1 MGNKY
6 IGTKVISPLYSD
18 YNNYV
23 LDNKYI
29 RNSIIVVDHL
39 SEIVNK
45 DKVCKCSLVPN
56 AIIYCRED
64 SFFHKLEV
72 TNEEITETNYK
83 DHIKPLDLVTMGS
96 LSNQLNEFSKNFIP
110 KEESERLA
118 FICDVM
124 ALKNMFKLMYMKVD
138 QESKDDGTTSYTLYF
153 DITDDDNIAFKPDDY
168 SYQVTGEGASLTI
181 SKKGHEDIVCPY
193 DNDVH
198 GFVVKNIIP
207 YDADGNPTEYPTTKR
222 NLKLSLKY
230 ISETDPNA
238 EHPKDFHFYVDFPQI
253 DEIAQKIDE
262 QNRPVESGTFGMFFL
277 KYPLDKKEDPNY
289 FKKVGEEYI
298 PKLVSPPGE
307 DTNYLMWA
315 FLGSIDISYV
325 LDKKNVITSYKHK
338 VSSFIVRESSYFGD
352 KNAIFVKAKDTIDN
366 DGATGTPLGVLPV
379 MINGVLYLFKKY
391 PLDQIDDENLKSRL
405 GPNSHLSF
413 FYHIF
418 PDQIASKESP
428 QTILMLDFI
437 ANNPNSVI

>member
-6 IGTKVISPLYSD
+6 IGTKIISPLYSD

-29 RNSIIVVDHL
+29 RNGIIIVDHL
-39 SEIVNK
+39 VDIVNK
-45 DKVCKCSLVPN
+45 DKICKCSLVPN

-64 SFFHKLEV
+64 SSFHKLEV

-83 DHIKPLDLVTMGS
+83 DHIKPLDLITMGS
-96 LSNQLNEFSKNFIP
+96 LSDKLNEFSKNFIP

-153 DITDDDNIAFKPDDY
+153 DITYDDNIAFKPDDY
-168 SYQVTGEGASLTI
+168 SYPVTGEGASLTI

-262 QNRPVESGTFGMFFL
+262 QNMPVESGIFGMFFL

-307 DTNYLMWA
+307 EQNYLMWA
-315 FLGSIDISYV
+315 YLASIDISYT
-325 LDKKNVITSYKHK
+325 LDKKNVIAPYKHK
-338 VSSFIVRESSYFGD
+338 VSTFFTRPSTYFGE
-352 KNAIFVKAKDTIDN
+352 KNTIFVKTKEDVDRDN
-366 DGATGTPLGVLPV
+366 TGTLLNVLPIMV
-379 MINGVLYLFKKY
+379 NGVLYLFKKY
-391 PLDQIDDENLKSRL
+391 PLDQIDDESLKTRIT
-405 GPNSHLSF
+405 PNSHLSL
-413 FYHIF
+413 FYHVF
-418 PDQIASKESP
+418 PDQIASKDSP

-437 ANNPNSVI
+437 ANNPNSV

>member
-6 IGTKVISPLYSD
+6 IGTKIISPLYSD

-29 RNSIIVVDHL
+29 RNGIIVVDHL
-39 SEIVNK
+39 VDIVNK
-45 DKVCKCSLVPN
+45 DKICKCSLVPN
-56 AIIYCRED
+56 TIIYCRED
-64 SFFHKLEV
+64 SSFHKLEV

-83 DHIKPLDLVTMGS
+83 DHIKPLDLITMGS
-96 LSNQLNEFSKNFIP
+96 LSDKLNEFSKNFIP

-124 ALKNMFKLMYMKVD
+124 SLKNMFKLMYMKVD
-138 QESKDDGTTSYTLYF
+138 ESESKDDGTTSYTLYF
-153 DITDDDNIAFKPDDY
+153 DITYDDNIAFKPDDY
-168 SYQVTGEGASLTI
+168 SYPVTGEGASLTI

-207 YDADGNPTEYPTTKR
+207 CDSDGNPIEYPTGKR

-253 DEIAQKIDE
+253 NEIQQKIDQ
-262 QNRPVESGTFGMFFL
+262 QNTPQESGTFGVFFL

-289 FKKVGEEYI
+289 FKKVGEDYI

-307 DTNYLMWA
+307 DQNYLMWA
-315 FLGSIDISYV
+315 YLASIDISYV
-325 LDKKNVITSYKHK
+325 LDKKNVIAPYKHK
-338 VSSFIVRESSYFGD
+338 VSTFFTRPSTYFGE
-352 KNAIFVKAKDTIDN
+352 KNAIFVRTKENIDR
-366 DGATGTPLGVLPV
+366 DITGTLLNVLPV
-379 MINGVLYLFKKY
+379 MVNGVLYLFKKY
-391 PLDQIDDENLKSRL
+391 PLDQIDDESLKSRIT
-405 GPNSHLSF
+405 PNSHISL
-413 FYHIF
+413 FYHVF
-418 PDQIASKESP
+418 PEQIASKDSP

-437 ANNPNSVI
+437 ANNPNSVT

>member
-6 IGTKVISPLYSD
+6 IGTKIISPLYSD

-64 SFFHKLEV
+64 SSFHKLEV

-96 LSNQLNEFSKNFIP
+96 LSNQLNEFAKNFIP

-124 ALKNMFKLMYMKVD
+124 SLKNMFKLMYMKVD

-168 SYQVTGEGASLTI
+168 SYPVTWEGASLTI

-315 FLGSIDISYV
+315 FLGSIDIYYV

-366 DGATGTPLGVLPV
+366 DGATGHPLGVLPV

-405 GPNSHLSF
+405 GSNSHLSF

-428 QTILMLDFI
+428 QTILMVDFI
-437 ANNPNSVI
+437 ANNPNSVT

>member
-29 RNSIIVVDHL
+29 RNGIIVVDHL
-39 SEIVNK
+39 VDIVNK

-64 SFFHKLEV
+64 SSFHKLEV
-72 TNEEITETNYK
+72 NNEEITETNYK

-96 LSNQLNEFSKNFIP
+96 LSDKLNEFSKNFIP

-124 ALKNMFKLMYMKVD
+124 SLKNMFKLMYMKVD

-153 DITDDDNIAFKPDDY
+153 DITDDDNVAFKPDDY
-168 SYQVTGEGASLTI
+168 YYLVTGEGASLTI

-207 YDADGNPTEYPTTKR
+207 YDSEGNPTEYPTTKR

-230 ISETDPNA
+230 ISETDSNA

-262 QNRPVESGTFGMFFL
+262 QNMPVESGVFGIFFL

-289 FKKVGEEYI
+289 FKKVGEDYI

-307 DTNYLMWA
+307 DQNYLMWGYLA
-315 FLGSIDISYV
+315 SIDISYT
-325 LDKKNVITSYKHK
+325 LDKKNVIAPYKHK
-338 VSSFIVRESSYFGD
+338 VSTFFTRPSTYFGE
-352 KNAIFVKAKDTIDN
+352 KNTIFVRTKEDVDRDN
-366 DGATGTPLGVLPV
+366 TGTLLKVLPIMV
-379 MINGVLYLFKKY
+379 NGVLYLFKKY
-391 PLDQIDDENLKSRL
+391 PLDQIDDESLKSRIT
-405 GPNSHLSF
+405 PNSQLSL
-413 FYHIF
+413 FYHVF
-418 PDQIASKESP
+418 PEQIASKDSP

-437 ANNPNSVI
+437 ANNPNSV

>member
-29 RNSIIVVDHL
+29 RNGIIVVDHL
-39 SEIVNK
+39 VDIVNK

-64 SFFHKLEV
+64 SSFHKLEV
-72 TNEEITETNYK
+72 NNEEITETNYK

-96 LSNQLNEFSKNFIP
+96 LSDKLNEFSKNFIP

-124 ALKNMFKLMYMKVD
+124 SLKNMFKLMYMKVD

-153 DITDDDNIAFKPDDY
+153 DITDDDNVAFKPDDY
-168 SYQVTGEGASLTI
+168 YYLVTGEGASLTI

-207 YDADGNPTEYPTTKR
+207 YDSEGNPTEYPTTKR

-230 ISETDPNA
+230 ISETDSNA

-262 QNRPVESGTFGMFFL
+262 QNMPVESGVFGIFFL

-289 FKKVGEEYI
+289 FKKVGEDYI

-307 DTNYLMWA
+307 DQNYLMWEYLA
-315 FLGSIDISYV
+315 SIDISYT
-325 LDKKNVITSYKHK
+325 LDKKNVIAPYKHK
-338 VSSFIVRESSYFGD
+338 VSTFFTRPSTYFGE
-352 KNAIFVKAKDTIDN
+352 KNTIFVRTKEDVDRDN
-366 DGATGTPLGVLPV
+366 TGTLLKVLPIMV
-379 MINGVLYLFKKY
+379 NGVLYLFKKY
-391 PLDQIDDENLKSRL
+391 PLDQIDDESLKSRIT
-405 GPNSHLSF
+405 PNSQLSL
-413 FYHIF
+413 FYHVF
-418 PDQIASKESP
+418 PEQIASKDSP

-437 ANNPNSVI
+437 ANNPNSV

>member
-6 IGTKVISPLYSD
+6 IGTKIISPLYSD

-29 RNSIIVVDHL
+29 RNGIIVVDHL
-39 SEIVNK
+39 VDIVNK
-45 DKVCKCSLVPN
+45 DKICKCSLVPN

-64 SFFHKLEV
+64 SSFHKLEV

-124 ALKNMFKLMYMKVD
+124 ALKNMFKLYYSSL
-138 QESKDDGTTSYTLYF
+138 EEENTADGNMTYTLYF
-153 DITDDDNIAFKPDDY
+153 DIQEEDNIAFKPDDL
-168 SYQVTGEGASLTI
+168 SYCLTGDGASLTI
-181 SKKGHEDIVCPY
+181 SKKGHDDIICPY
-193 DNDVH
+193 NNDKH
-198 GFVVKNIIP
+198 GFEVKNIIP
-207 YDADGNPTEYPTTKR
+207 WDSYGNPTGYPTGKR

-230 ISETDPNA
+230 ISETDPNQ
-238 EHPKDFHFYVDFPQI
+238 EHPKDFHFYVDFPTI
-253 DEIAQKIDE
+253 DNIQMKIE
-262 QNRPVESGTFGMFFL
+262 QQNTPQESGTFGVFFL

-289 FKKVGEEYI
+289 FKKVGEDYI

-307 DTNYLMWA
+307 DQNYLMWA
-315 FLGSIDISYV
+315 YLASIDISYV
-325 LDKKNVITSYKHK
+325 LDKKNVIAPYKHK
-338 VSSFIVRESSYFGD
+338 VSTFFTRPSTYFGE
-352 KNAIFVKAKDTIDN
+352 KNTIFVRTKEDIDRDN
-366 DGATGTPLGVLPV
+366 TGTLLNVLPIMV
-379 MINGVLYLFKKY
+379 NGVLYLFKKY
-391 PLDQIDDENLKSRL
+391 PLDQIDDENLKTRIT
-405 GPNSHLSF
+405 PNSHLSL
-413 FYHIF
+413 FYHVF
-418 PDQIASKESP
+418 PEQIASKDSP

-437 ANNPNSVI
+437 ANNPNSVT

>member
-6 IGTKVISPLYSD
+6 IGTKIISPLYSD

-29 RNSIIVVDHL
+29 RNGIIVVDHL
-39 SEIVNK
+39 VDIVNK
-45 DKVCKCSLVPN
+45 DKICKCSLVQN

-64 SFFHKLEV
+64 SSFHKLEV

-83 DHIKPLDLVTMGS
+83 DHIKPLDLITMGS
-96 LSNQLNEFSKNFIP
+96 LSDKLNEFSKNFIP

-138 QESKDDGTTSYTLYF
+138 QEDKEDGTTSYTLYF
-153 DITDDDNIAFKPDDY
+153 DITDEDNIAFKPDDY
-168 SYQVTGEGASLTI
+168 SYVVTGEGASLTL
-181 SKKGHEDIVCPY
+181 SKKGHEDMICPY

-207 YDADGNPTEYPTTKR
+207 YDSEGNPTEYPTTR
-222 NLKLSLKY
+222 CNLKLSLKY
-230 ISETDPNA
+230 ISETDTNA
-238 EHPKDFHFYVDFPQI
+238 EHPKDFHFYVDLPQI
-253 DEIAQKIDE
+253 NEIQQKIDE
-262 QNRPVESGTFGMFFL
+262 QNKPVESGTFGMFFL

-325 LDKKNVITSYKHK
+325 LDKSNVITSYKHK

-366 DGATGTPLGVLPV
+366 DGATGNPLGVLPV

-391 PLDQIDDENLKSRL
+391 PLDQIDDKNLKSRL
-405 GPNSHLSF
+405 GSNSHLSF

-428 QTILMLDFI
+428 QTILMVDFI
-437 ANNPNSVI
+437 ANNPNSVT